1 MGALFEGTE
10 ALARDETKPGTV
22 HDMEKTLRLLRQ
34 MTKDAEHEI
43 HAILLSC
50 KRARRQ
56 MIASLPARKATL
68 H

>member
-1 MGALFEGTE
+1 V
-10 ALARDETKPGTV
+10 R
-22 HDMEKTLRLLRQ
+22 DMEKTLRLLRQ

-56 MIASLPARKATL
+56 MIASLPAQKPTL